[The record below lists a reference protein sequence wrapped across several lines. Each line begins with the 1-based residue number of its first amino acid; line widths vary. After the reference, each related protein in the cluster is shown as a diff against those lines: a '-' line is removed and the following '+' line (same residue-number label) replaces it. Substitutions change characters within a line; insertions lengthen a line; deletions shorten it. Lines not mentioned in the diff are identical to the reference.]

1 MTIESHYKELL
12 THIEGLDYSDTKA
25 ALVYASKELYKQS
38 SDLCLLTMINAL
50 IKAPDFLPE
59 KLTEIVNTYVYYEGT
74 MGIYRYIKTKLQE
87 NESNPSFYY
96 ADVFEYLLEAL
107 EEKYQKMG
115 VDLKKVIE
123 G

>member
-1 MTIESHYKELL
+1 
-12 THIEGLDYSDTKA
+12 
-25 ALVYASKELYKQS
+25 
-38 SDLCLLTMINAL
+38 MIKAL

-74 MGIYRYIKTKLQE
+74 IGIYRYIKAKLQE

-96 ADVFEYLLEAL
+96 ADVFEYLLEVL

-123 G
+123 S

>member
-12 THIEGLDYSDTKA
+12 THIESLDYSDTKA
-25 ALVYASKELYKQS
+25 ALYYASKELYKQS

-59 KLTEIVNTYVYYEGT
+59 TLTEVVETYVYYEGT
-74 MGIYRYIKTKLQE
+74 IGISGYIQAQLQA

-96 ADVFEYLLEAL
+96 ADVFENLLETL
-107 EEKYQKMG
+107 EEKYQEMG

>member
-59 KLTEIVNTYVYYEGT
+59 KLTEIVRLGT
-74 MGIYRYIKTKLQE
+74 EQQITLKLQE

-96 ADVFEYLLEAL
+96 ADVFEYLLEVL

-115 VDLKKVIE
+115 VDLKKIIE
-123 G
+123 S

>member
-1 MTIESHYKELL
+1 M
-12 THIEGLDYSDTKA
+12 DYSDTKV

-59 KLTEIVNTYVYYEGT
+59 TLTEVVETYVYYEGT
-74 MGIYRYIKTKLQE
+74 IGIYGYIKAKLQE

-96 ADVFEYLLEAL
+96 ADVFENLLETL
-107 EEKYQKMG
+107 EEKYQEMG